1 MQNTHPFPPF
11 HSGGRTF
18 GRTLP
23 EKYFSTHIIVIKTEK
38 GPRQTA
44 PP

>member
-11 HSGGRTF
+11 PSG

-23 EKYFSTHIIVIKTEK
+23 EKYLSTHIIVIKTEK

-44 PP
+44 SR